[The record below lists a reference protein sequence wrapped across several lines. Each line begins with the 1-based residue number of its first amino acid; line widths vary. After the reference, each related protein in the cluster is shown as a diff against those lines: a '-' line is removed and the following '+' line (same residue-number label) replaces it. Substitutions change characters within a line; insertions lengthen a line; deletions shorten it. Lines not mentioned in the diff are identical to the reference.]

1 MRQTNFLTMALA
13 VLVAG
18 CDGGTS
24 TNGGPPNA
32 GPHVYLLLN
41 PISERDGWAAIKA
54 IRAGLPAESQRRIR
68 TSGLVSSRSTAM
80 YIDIAG
86 TCCDPLIA
94 TARRIADQSRIRQPS
109 CNTTLPGA
117 L

>member
-1 MRQTNFLTMALA
+1 VKPAPVLTMALA

-24 TNGGPPNA
+24 TNGAPPGA

-41 PISERDGWAAIKA
+41 PISEQNGWAAITA
-54 IRAGLPAESQRRIR
+54 IRAGLPAESRRLIR
-68 TSGLVSSRSTAM
+68 TSGLVSSRGTAM
-80 YIDIAG
+80 YMDIGG
-86 TCCDPLIA
+86 TCSDPVIA
-94 TARRIADQSRIRQPS
+94 TAQRIADQSGIRQPS
-109 CNTTLPGA
+109 CSTTLPGA